1 MGQKRAGSIYC
12 LPIFKN
18 NTRVLVQS
26 IKKLCHK
33 EALPYGRATKWGGEQ
48 HRTYNRVDITLVDVI
63 LVQWHKRCVAAATL
77 VLAAGIAVPAGAG
90 LAAIALLGGLLPAA
104 LNLPT
109 LLFHR
114 TVVLPTAS
122 ILLFHGCKF

>member
-1 MGQKRAGSIYC
+1 MGKKRAGSIYC

-26 IKKLCHK
+26 IKKLCHN

-48 HRTYNRVDITLVDVI
+48 HHPYNRVDITLVDVI
-63 LVQWHKRCVAAATL
+63 LVQRHKGGVAAAF
-77 VLAAGIAVPAGAG
+77 VLAAGIAVPAGAR
-90 LAAIALLGGLLPAA
+90 LATIALLGGLLPAA

-122 ILLFHGCKF
+122 ILLFHGFKF